1 MSELLTLL
9 MAVCF
14 LIAGW
19 FLFKHPKAV
28 QQWVVQLQQ
37 ENRLVAEMN
46 PLRNWIEKQSFLVV
60 AQLLGALCL
69 VNTAL
74 LLAMLFLQA
83 GQNSGAGF

>member
-14 LIAGW
+14 QITGW
-19 FLFKHPKAV
+19 FLFQHPKAV
-28 QQWVVQLQQ
+28 QQWAVRLQQ
-37 ENRLVAEMN
+37 KNRLVAEMN

-74 LLAMLFLQA
+74 LLVTLFLQA